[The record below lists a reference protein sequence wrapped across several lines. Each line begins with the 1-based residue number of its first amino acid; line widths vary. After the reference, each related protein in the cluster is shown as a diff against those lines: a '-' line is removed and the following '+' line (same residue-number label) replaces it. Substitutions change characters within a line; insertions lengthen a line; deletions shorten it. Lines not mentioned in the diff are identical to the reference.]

1 MEIIEKLPEDI
12 VKYITEFL
20 PNNYELNLHTYSYT
34 YIHRDYPLII
44 KLTLNPYVYLKYRK
58 THSVKLIKPGGF
70 GSVFVVMS
78 FNINYYDIGKINL
91 LPKNKV
97 IMICNT
103 WYVNKHYKN
112 YVTFLNKP
120 ASVRQKFSNAFI
132 QMTLLCFIRH
142 FCMVNFDI
150 FMFCYGYIKLFFT
163 LQVIRSTYDYLIIK

>member
-1 MEIIEKLPEDI
+1 MEIIQKLPEDL

-20 PNNYELNLHTYSYT
+20 PTNYELNLHTYSYT

-70 GSVFVVMS
+70 RSVFVVMS
-78 FNINYYDIGKINL
+78 FNVNYYDIEKLNL

-103 WYVNKHYKN
+103 WYINRGYRN
-112 YVTFLNKP
+112 FVTFLNKP
-120 ASVRQKFSNAFI
+120 ASIMQKLRNGFLQMVMLSFI
-132 QMTLLCFIRH
+132 GNKIVEDFG
-142 FCMVNFDI
+142 FYSF
-150 FMFCYGYIKLFFT
+150 YYSYIKLFIFIQ
-163 LQVIRSTYDYLIIK
+163 LSRVYYEYLITQ

>member
-1 MEIIEKLPEDI
+1 MEIIQKLPEDL

-20 PNNYELNLHTYSYT
+20 PTNYELNLHTYSYT

-70 GSVFVVMS
+70 RSVFVVMS
-78 FNINYYDIGKINL
+78 FNVNYYDIEKLNL

-103 WYVNKHYKN
+103 WYINRGYRN
-112 YVTFLNKP
+112 FVTFLNKP
-120 ASVRQKFSNAFI
+120 ASIMQKLTNAFLQMILLSFIGKRTIYNFNFLYFYYYYILLFTFI
-132 QMTLLCFIRH
+132 QLSRF
-142 FCMVNFDI
+142 
-150 FMFCYGYIKLFFT
+150 YYE
-163 LQVIRSTYDYLIIK
+163 YLITK